1 MEPIEIIFVFLG
13 IGILIASC
21 FVGKKED
28 KTEAVVTIPEEILE
42 TQKQEIK
49 KYAEQFLED
58 KSEEIIIR
66 TDDYLSKVSNEKI
79 MSVND
84 FSEQLLEKID
94 ANHKEV
100 VFLYDMLNQ
109 KEDEI
114 KLTVQQ
120 FDHEKQQLQEV
131 IGDVIKLTKQV
142 KASMKKSDA
151 IKPAASATEK
161 AKKTEVKKPVA
172 KAAEPVKATE
182 NKSDG
187 QLEFTEMM
195 QADKQKEEVLKL
207 YKQGKSVL
215 EISKAMGMGQGE
227 VKLIIGLYGA

>member
-1 MEPIEIIFVFLG
+1 MEPVEIIFVL
-13 IGILIASC
+13 IGVAILIASC
-21 FVGKKED
+21 FIEKKED
-28 KTEAVVTIPEEILE
+28 KPEAVVTIPEEVLE
-42 TQKQEIK
+42 AQKLEMK
-49 KYAEQFLED
+49 KYAEQLLED
-58 KSEEIIIR
+58 KSEEIIVK

-84 FSEQLLEKID
+84 FSTQLLEKID
-94 ANHKEV
+94 VNHKEV

-114 KLTVQQ
+114 KQTVQQ
-120 FDHEKQQLQEV
+120 FNQEKQQLQEV
-131 IGDVIKLTKQV
+131 VGDVVRLTRQIKATIKKTDTA
-142 KASMKKSDA
+142 KAA
-151 IKPAASATEK
+151 VPVEK
-161 AKKTEVKKPVA
+161 AKKPETKKPVSTP
-172 KAAEPVKATE
+172 AEPVKATE

-187 QLEFTEMM
+187 QLEFTELM
-195 QADKQKEEVLKL
+195 QADKQKEEVLRL

>member
-1 MEPIEIIFVFLG
+1 MEPVEIIFVLLG
-13 IGILIASC
+13 VAILIASC
-21 FVGKKED
+21 FVGNKED
-28 KTEAVVTIPEEILE
+28 KTESVVTIPEELLE
-42 TQKQEIK
+42 TQKQELK
-49 KYAEQFLED
+49 KYAEQLLED
-58 KSEEIIIR
+58 RSEEIIVK

-84 FSEQLLEKID
+84 FSAQLLEKID

-109 KEDEI
+109 KEDDI

-120 FDHEKQQLQEV
+120 FNHEKQQLQEV
-131 IGDVIKLTKQV
+131 VGDVIKLTKQM
-142 KASMKKSDA
+142 KASMKKTDTA
-151 IKPAASATEK
+151 KPVSTVDK
-161 AKKTEVKKPVA
+161 TKKIETKKPVV
-172 KAAEPVKATE
+172 KPAEPVKATE
-182 NKSDG
+182 SKSDG
-187 QLEFTEMM
+187 QLEFAEMM

-227 VKLIIGLYGA
+227 VKLIIGLYGV